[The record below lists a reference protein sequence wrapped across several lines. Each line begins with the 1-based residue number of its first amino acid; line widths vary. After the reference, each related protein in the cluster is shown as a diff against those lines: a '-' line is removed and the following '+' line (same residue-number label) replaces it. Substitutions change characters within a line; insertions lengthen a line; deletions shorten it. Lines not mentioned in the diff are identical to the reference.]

1 MDSVKSLELLGIGAA
16 AGILG
21 SLIGLGGG
29 FVVIPVL
36 RLVYGISPS
45 LTAGASL
52 VMVLANGISGSIAYL
67 RQGRADVKVALLTAV
82 TGVPACVAGALAV
95 RHVSFAGFDT
105 VYAAMLLLFFIDIMR
120 RRARTG
126 PPQLKFPG
134 LRERTLI
141 DARGEVFRYTW
152 NPALVLVSGL
162 AIGFIASFF
171 GIGGGIVFLIVFIA
185 AFGMP
190 AHVVTATSMLSMLFI
205 APVGV
210 VTHWLEGNID
220 PSLAVPLALGGLAG
234 GQLGPQI
241 ARRLSSPQLLTV
253 LAFAVLATA
262 LSLIGSHLV
271 GK

>member
-1 MDSVKSLELLGIGAA
+1 MNLVTTLELLGVGIG

-36 RLVYGISPS
+36 RLLYGVSPS

-52 VMVLANGISGSIAYL
+52 VMVLANGISGSIAYI
-67 RQGRADVKVALLTAV
+67 RQGRADVRLALLTAV
-82 TGVPACVAGALAV
+82 TGVPACIVGAIAV

-105 VYAAMLLLFFIDIMR
+105 VYGAMLVLFFIDVMR
-120 RRARTG
+120 RANRTG
-126 PPQLKFPG
+126 PPTLRFPG
-134 LRERTLI
+134 TTQRTLV
-141 DARGEVFRYTW
+141 DKSGETFTYGF
-152 NPALVLVSGL
+152 NPWLVLVSGL

-171 GIGGGIVFLIVFIA
+171 GIGGGIVFLVVFIA

-190 AHVVTATSMLSMLFI
+190 AHIVTATSLVSMLFI

-210 VTHWLEGNID
+210 VTHWLQGDID
-220 PSLAVPLALGGLAG
+220 WTYALPIAIGGLAG

-241 ARRLSSPQLLTV
+241 ARRLSSPQLLRV

-262 LSLIGSHLV
+262 LSLIGTHLLAR
-271 GK
+271 

>member
-1 MDSVKSLELLGIGAA
+1 M
-16 AGILG
+16 
-21 SLIGLGGG
+21 GGG

-36 RLVYGISPS
+36 RLAYGISPS

-52 VMVLANGISGSIAYL
+52 VIVLANGISGSIAYL

-105 VYAAMLLLFFIDIMR
+105 IYGVMLTIFFIDIMR
-120 RRARTG
+120 RRNTTE
-126 PPQLKFPG
+126 PPKLRLPG
-134 LRERTLI
+134 LRERTLV
-141 DARGEVFRYTW
+141 DKSGEVFRYGW
-152 NPALVLVSGL
+152 SPPLVLLSGL

-185 AFGMP
+185 LFGMP

-205 APVGV
+205 APIGV
-210 VTHWLEGNID
+210 ATHWFEGNVD
-220 PSLAVPLALGGLAG
+220 LTLAVPLALGGLVG

-241 ARRLSSPQLLTV
+241 ARRLSSPQLLTT

-262 LSLIGSHLV
+262 LSLIGKHV
-271 GK
+271 FAK

>member
-1 MDSVKSLELLGIGAA
+1 MDLIKSLELLAVGAA
-16 AGILG
+16 AGVLG

-36 RLVYGISPS
+36 RLAYNVSPS

-67 RQGRADVKVALLTAV
+67 RQGRADVKVALLVAV
-82 TGVPACVAGALAV
+82 TGIPACVAGALAV
-95 RHVSFAGFDT
+95 PHVSFAHFDEI
-105 VYAAMLLLFFIDIMR
+105 YAGMLILFFLDIMR
-120 RRARTG
+120 RRNSTK
-126 PPQLKFPG
+126 PPSLRVPG
-134 LRERTLI
+134 LRERTLV
-141 DARGEVFRYTW
+141 DARGEIFRYTW
-152 NPALVLVSGL
+152 SPALVLVAGL

-185 AFGMP
+185 LFGMP
-190 AHVVTATSMLSMLFI
+190 PHIVTATSMLSMLFI

-210 VTHWLEGNID
+210 VTDWIQGNID
-220 PSLAVPLALGGLAG
+220 LSFAVPLAIGGLAG

-262 LSLIGSHLV
+262 LSLIGRHLA